1 MDLNASMLAVLVG
14 MLGIFFGTLIS
25 PYINHKLTQ
34 RYNRED
40 LFFKKKLE
48 YFEGITECIEKNIK
62 LYRNSINKA
71 EQNNQEIKEIIENIK
86 KERKKFLI
94 SSSPIY
100 LNTLNLSESIKGFT
114 KTEGKIFIAFENLD
128 DNLKNKEIKIED
140 LKEQLNFLKKSANR
154 IIFEMKKEIKNAI

>member
-34 RYNRED
+34 RYNRKD

-71 EQNNQEIKEIIENIK
+71 EQNNQETKEIIENIK
-86 KERKKFLI
+86 KERKKEIPYFFKPNLFKHFELI
-94 SSSPIY
+94 RKY
-100 LNTLNLSESIKGFT
+100 KGVYKNRRKDLHRFRES
-114 KTEGKIFIAFENLD
+114 
-128 DNLKNKEIKIED
+128 
-140 LKEQLNFLKKSANR
+140 R
-154 IIFEMKKEIKNAI
+154 R